1 MSRVKERMTAK
12 GGMELTTAAAGSPIL
27 GRAVNAK
34 IDVPPAGPLP
44 AGRAPVKDRTIA
56 PAPAPGAEMRGAM
69 ILIESLLR
77 EGVDTIFGYPGGAIL
92 HVYDELARARDRISH
107 VLVRHEQG
115 AVHAAEGYAR
125 STGRVGVVMVT
136 SGPGATNCVTGLTNA
151 LMDYTPIICTTSQ
164 VPTHL
169 IVNDAFQEA
178 DVVGITLP
186 CTKYNYLVK
195 DVRDLARVVKEAFYI
210 ARTGRPGPVVID
222 LPKDVTAA
230 TTAFIY
236 PESVDLPSYRPAGP
250 GDAAKVRQA
259 VEAMVSA
266 ERPILYVGGGLV
278 NSDAAEELRLL
289 AERLVLPVTTTVVGL
304 RGCPGG
310 HDLCLG
316 MLGMHGTY
324 AANMGVSNA
333 DLLIAIGSR
342 FDDRVTGRLKDFAPR
357 AKVIHVDVDPS
368 SINKN
373 RVVEIGIVGDARQVL
388 RQMLDVLARDLRLE
402 SPPPREAWWATL
414 RAWSSRHP
422 FRYRKRKDVIMPQA
436 VIEELS
442 RITGGEAIVASDVGQ
457 HQMWVAQYYDFR
469 RPRQWLNSGGLGT
482 MGYGFPAAIGAAK
495 AHPGQTVVC
504 VTGDGSFQMCIQEM
518 ATAIQEKVDVKVVII
533 NNNYLGMVRQWQEL
547 FYSRTYS
554 EVGLEWLPDFVKL
567 AEAYHAR
574 GLRAT
579 RTEEMRGVLAEG
591 LATPGLVVMDMI
603 VHQEEGV
610 YPMVPA
616 GASLQEMV
624 LEPARDGED
633 EPEPRDLA

>member
-1 MSRVKERMTAK
+1 MRPDGVVPMKDNRSARAATEAAPRPVETPAPPRVAE
-12 GGMELTTAAAGSPIL
+12 AAAADL
-27 GRAVNAK
+27 
-34 IDVPPAGPLP
+34 
-44 AGRAPVKDRTIA
+44 
-56 PAPAPGAEMRGAM
+56 EMRGAK

-92 HVYDELARARDRISH
+92 HVYDELAHTRDRMSH

-125 STGRVGVVMVT
+125 STGKVGVVMVT

-151 LMDYTPIICTTSQ
+151 LMDSTPIVCITGQ

-169 IVNDAFQEA
+169 IGNDAFQEA
-178 DVVGITLP
+178 DVTGITRP

-195 DVRDLARVVKEAFYI
+195 DVRDLARVVKEAFHI

-230 TTAFIY
+230 KTTFVW
-236 PESVDLPSYRPAGP
+236 PETVDLPSYRPVGK
-250 GDAAKVRQA
+250 GDPEKVRQA
-259 VEAMVSA
+259 VSMLMTA
-266 ERPILYVGGGLV
+266 ERPLLYVGGGVVNADGASALSALV
-278 NSDAAEELRLL
+278 EALN
-289 AERLVLPVTTTVVGL
+289 LPVTPTLMGL
-304 RGCPGG
+304 GAFPSA
-310 HDLCLG
+310 HPNCLG

-333 DLLIAIGSR
+333 DLLVAVGAR
-342 FDDRVTGRLKDFAPR
+342 FDDRVTGRLKDFAPH
-357 AKVIHVDVDPS
+357 AKVVHIDVDAS

-373 RVVEIGIVGDARQVL
+373 RAVEVGIVGDARLVL
-388 RQMLDVLARDLRLE
+388 EQMLQCLDRDMRLE
-402 SPPPREAWWATL
+402 GPPPREAWWATL
-414 RAWSSRHP
+414 RGWSAQHP

-436 VIEELS
+436 VIEELH
-442 RITGGEAIVASDVGQ
+442 RLTGGDAIVTSDVGQ
-457 HQMWVAQYYDFR
+457 HQMWVAQYYGFK

-495 AHPGQTVVC
+495 AHPGLPVVC

-518 ATAIQEKVDVKVVII
+518 ATAVQEKVNVKVVVI

-554 EVGLEWLPDFVKL
+554 EVGMEWLPDFVKL
-567 AEAYHAR
+567 AEAYHAT
-574 GLRAT
+574 GLRAAKP
-579 RTEEMRGVLAEG
+579 EELRPVLEQG
-591 LATPGLVVMDMI
+591 LQTPGLVVLDMI
-603 VHQEEGV
+603 VSQEESV

-624 LEPARDGED
+624 LEPPDDGSED
-633 EPEPRDLA
+633 PEPRDLA

>member
-1 MSRVKERMTAK
+1 MSRVKGTIVPMQD
-12 GGMELTTAAAGSPIL
+12 GVGMEACAAGAPVPEPAAA
-27 GRAVNAK
+27 
-34 IDVPPAGPLP
+34 PATVRVETAQPSQGL
-44 AGRAPVKDRTIA
+44 
-56 PAPAPGAEMRGAM
+56 EMRGAR

-92 HVYDELARARDRISH
+92 HVYDELAHARDRIGH

-125 STGRVGVVMVT
+125 STGKVGVVMVT

-151 LMDYTPIICTTSQ
+151 LMDSTPIVCITGQ
-164 VPTHL
+164 VATHL
-169 IVNDAFQEA
+169 IGNDAFQEA
-178 DVVGITLP
+178 DVVGITRP

-230 TTAFIY
+230 KTRFAY
-236 PESVDLPSYRPAGP
+236 PETVDLPSYRPAGR
-250 GDAAKVRQA
+250 GDAAKVRRA
-259 VEAMVSA
+259 VEMMLEA
-266 ERPILYVGGGLV
+266 ERPILYVGGGIV
-278 NSDAAEELRLL
+278 NSDASDELRLL
-289 AERLVLPVTTTVVGL
+289 AERLNLPVTPTLMGL
-304 RGCPGG
+304 GGFPGG
-310 HDLCLG
+310 HPLCLG

-324 AANMGVSNA
+324 AANMGVSSA
-333 DLLIAIGSR
+333 DLLVAIGSR
-342 FDDRVTGRLKDFAPR
+342 FDDRVTGRLKDFAPQAR
-357 AKVIHVDVDPS
+357 VIHVDVDPS

-373 RVVEIGIVGDARQVL
+373 RVVEVGIVGDARAVL
-388 RQMLDVLARDLRLE
+388 RQMLDVLAREMRLE
-402 SPPPREAWWATL
+402 GPPPREAWWRTL
-414 RAWSSRHP
+414 RGWSAQHP
-422 FRYRKRKDVIMPQA
+422 YGYKKRRGVIMPQA
-436 VIEELS
+436 VIEELN
-442 RITGGEAIVASDVGQ
+442 RLTGGEAIVTSDVGQ
-457 HQMWVAQYYDFR
+457 HQMWVAQYYGFR

-495 AHPGQTVVC
+495 AHPDETVVC

-518 ATAIQEKVDVKVVII
+518 ATAVQEKVDVKVVVI

-567 AEAYHAR
+567 AEAYHAT
-574 GLRAT
+574 GLRAAKP
-579 RTEEMRGVLAEG
+579 EEMRQVLEKG

-603 VHQEEGV
+603 VSQEEGV

-624 LEPARDGED
+624 LEPAGDGTE

>member
-1 MSRVKERMTAK
+1 MKEHLGARAVP
-12 GGMELTTAAAGSPIL
+12 AAGTP
-27 GRAVNAK
+27 G
-34 IDVPPAGPLP
+34 
-44 AGRAPVKDRTIA
+44 
-56 PAPAPGAEMRGAM
+56 PAPGAAKAAEAAATPAPEVEMRGAK

-92 HVYDELARARDRISH
+92 HVYDELAHARDRLSH
-107 VLVRHEQG
+107 ILVRHEQG

-125 STGRVGVVMVT
+125 STGKVGVVMVT
-136 SGPGATNCVTGLTNA
+136 SGPGATNCVTGLANA
-151 LMDYTPIICTTSQ
+151 LMDSTPLVCITGQ

-169 IVNDAFQEA
+169 IGNDAFQEA
-178 DVVGITLP
+178 DVVGITRP

-230 TTAFIY
+230 KAKFVY
-236 PESVDLPSYRPAGP
+236 PESVDLPSYRPAGK
-250 GDAAKVRQA
+250 GDSRKVRQA
-259 VEAMVSA
+259 VAMMVAA
-266 ERPILYVGGGLV
+266 ERPVLYVGGGVV
-278 NSDAAEELRLL
+278 NAGGAEALLLL
-289 AERLVLPVTTTVVGL
+289 AERLNLPVTPTLMGL
-304 RGCPGG
+304 GAFPSA
-310 HDLCLG
+310 HPNCLG

-324 AANMGVSNA
+324 AANLGVSNA
-333 DLLIAIGSR
+333 DLLVAIGAR
-342 FDDRVTGRLKDFAPR
+342 FDDRVTGRLRDFAPH
-357 AKVIHVDVDPS
+357 AKVVHVDVDAS

-373 RVVEIGIVGDARQVL
+373 RVVEVGIVGDARAVL
-388 RQMLDVLARDLRLE
+388 EQILVCLDREVRLE
-402 SPPPREAWWATL
+402 APPPRAAWWKTL
-414 RAWSSRHP
+414 RGWSAEHP
-422 FRYRKRKDVIMPQA
+422 FHYRKRKGVIMPQA
-436 VIEELS
+436 VIEELH
-442 RITGGEAIVASDVGQ
+442 RLTGGEAIVTSDVGQ
-457 HQMWVAQYYDFR
+457 HQMWVAQYYGFR

-495 AHPGQTVVC
+495 AHPDRTVIC

-518 ATAIQEKVDVKVVII
+518 ATAIQEKVNVKVVVI

-567 AEAYHAR
+567 AEAYHAT

-579 RTEEMRGVLAEG
+579 RPEEMRPVLVKG
-591 LATPGLVVMDMI
+591 LKTPGLVVLDMI
-603 VHQEEGV
+603 VSQEESV

-624 LEPARDGED
+624 LEPPGDGSE